1 MEEDKKLKELIQ
13 ILKELDKSS
22 LALIDSGARL
32 LKARAELDSNKEQ
45 KTAWYNRSSW
55 AKNNCYRTASKL
67 QEN

>member
-13 ILKELDKSS
+13 IFKELDKSS

-45 KTAWYNRSSW
+45 KTAW
-55 AKNNCYRTASKL
+55 
-67 QEN
+67 